1 MVLCDLCGKD
11 VPEDSIFRVSQPDG
25 SESKLCIECFVHAGL
40 TAGLIL
46 LQGEP
51 GSGTSESCKSFAH
64 MLLLMQRPVLFIPT
78 EEPASV
84 VHRALEGLCG
94 RELGEDKLRFID
106 CYSWRT
112 GEPSEDYLSVRPGNL
127 TELSILIN
135 KTISTVN
142 APGLILDS
150 VSPLVLEAGEE
161 ASRGF
166 FQTVSARTRAAGG
179 LGLCTLVSGVHSQGF
194 ERFMRHFFDGVL
206 EMKVEDVEDRLERFM
221 RIFYLRGVRRDSRWI
236 PFELLADGISAKNLQ
251 NKA

>member
-1 MVLCDLCGKD
+1 MLCDLCGKD
-11 VPEDSIFRVSQPDG
+11 VPEDSVFIISQPDG
-25 SESKLCIECFVHAGL
+25 TESNLCIECFVHTGL
-40 TAGLIL
+40 TSGFIL

-51 GSGTSESCKSFAH
+51 GSGTREFCKSFAH
-64 MLLLMQRPVLFIPT
+64 MLLLMERPVVIIAT
-78 EEPASV
+78 EEPAPV
-84 VHRALEGLCG
+84 VHREIEGLCG
-94 RELGEDKLRFID
+94 RELGEDRLRFID

-112 GEPSEDYLSVRPGNL
+112 GEPSEDYPNVRPGNL
-127 TELSILIN
+127 TELSMSIGRTMS
-135 KTISTVN
+135 TISGPNFIV
-142 APGLILDS
+142 DS
-150 VSPLVLEAGEE
+150 ASSLVLEAGEE

-166 FQTVSARTRAAGG
+166 FQTFSAKIRAAGG

-194 ERFMRHFFDGVL
+194 ERFMRHLFDGVL